1 MDICEGKAKQTNESR
16 KLCDELTKQQV
27 PKTWAQYKFRY
38 NIFKILLF
46 NPVLFSPHFSVT
58 QWILEFASR
67 VSQLSRIKAGDMEHH
82 QIWLGGLFQ
91 PEAWITATHQA
102 AARKYNMSLEDLEL
116 ELQFGN
122 AADGFKV
129 KGNDTYCC

>member
-1 MDICEGKAKQTNESR
+1 MSLLNNKFQSPGLNTNLGKII
-16 KLCDELTKQQV
+16 
-27 PKTWAQYKFRY
+27 FRFL
-38 NIFKILLF
+38 IFD
-46 NPVLFSPHFSVT
+46 PARFSPHFSVT
-58 QWILEFASR
+58 QWILDFAAR
-67 VSQLSRIKAGDMEHH
+67 VSQLSSIKAGDMEHH

-91 PEAWITATHQA
+91 PEAWITATHQS

-129 KGNDTYCC
+129 KGIDTWFS